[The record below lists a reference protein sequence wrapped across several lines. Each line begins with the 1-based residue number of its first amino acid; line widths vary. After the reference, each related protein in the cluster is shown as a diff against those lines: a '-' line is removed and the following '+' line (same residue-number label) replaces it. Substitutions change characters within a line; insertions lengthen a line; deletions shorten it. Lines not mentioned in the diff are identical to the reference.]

1 MKNLIVF
8 VGSIVAIIA
17 IFLVVFRI
25 YTKSFSPQDT
35 VTYESDSVTME
46 VKYSRPFIKDRVI
59 FGELVPYG
67 KVWRTG
73 ANEATVLTINQDL
86 KINGK
91 ELKAGSYSVFTVPGK
106 DYWQVMFN
114 KETGQW
120 GIDVFSQSA
129 NRDPEKDALVLQVKP
144 IYTSNVFNQ
153 FTIALE
159 TMGDEVEMIMMWE
172 NTLIVVPFSIK

>member
-1 MKNLIVF
+1 MKKLIVF

-17 IFLVVFRI
+17 IFLVVFRV
-25 YTKSFSPQDT
+25 YTKSFSPQDK
-35 VTYESDSVTME
+35 VAYKSDSVDIE
-46 VKYSRPFIKDRVI
+46 VKYSRPYVKDRVI

-73 ANEATVLTINQDL
+73 ANEATVLSISHDL

-91 ELKAGSYSVFTVPGK
+91 ELKAGSYSIFTIPGK
-106 DYWQVMFN
+106 NSWKVIFN
-114 KETGQW
+114 NEIGQW

-129 NRDPEKDALVLQVKP
+129 NRDPEMDALILQVKP

-159 TMGDEVEMIMMWE
+159 AMGDEVEMIMMWE
-172 NTLIVVPFSIK
+172 NTLIVVPFSVK